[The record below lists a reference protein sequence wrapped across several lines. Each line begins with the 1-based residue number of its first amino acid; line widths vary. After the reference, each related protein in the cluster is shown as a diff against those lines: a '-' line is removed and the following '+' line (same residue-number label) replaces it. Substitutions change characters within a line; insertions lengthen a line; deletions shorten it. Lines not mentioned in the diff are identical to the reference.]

1 MAKSYAEWK
10 LCWEEKRV
18 VREVVR
24 GEGVGLRGD
33 RRLYKQRNKQEQSK
47 ACKRAEGC
55 AEEGAQDEESGRSSR
70 DEGDERSAKCDDR
83 HP

>member
-33 RRLYKQRNKQEQSK
+33 RRLYKQRNKQE
-47 ACKRAEGC
+47 
-55 AEEGAQDEESGRSSR
+55 
-70 DEGDERSAKCDDR
+70 
-83 HP
+83 